1 MKRRCL
7 FGKIVRFTVLAM
19 TVLALAA
26 CACFPSPNKIKTDAL
41 VSVDKNVPPD
51 TSQVL
56 LVVDDSFLFWTSRK
70 VYALEKA
77 GRAWREARAPVDAVV
92 GRNGFAPP
100 GEKREGDGRTP
111 SGLYR
116 LGVVFGYAES
126 AATKMPYRQAGADD
140 LWVDDINAA
149 DYNRW
154 VKQSETRAASFEKM
168 KRDDD
173 LYKYGVVIEYNTDP
187 VIKGYG
193 SAIFLHIW
201 AGARSTTAG
210 CVAVSEEDILSIL
223 AWLDPA
229 AKPVIFINPDPIP

>member
-7 FGKIVRFTVLAM
+7 FGKIVRFTALTI

-26 CACFPSPNKIKTDAL
+26 CAYFPSPNKIKTDAL
-41 VSVDKNVPPD
+41 LSVDKNVPPD
-51 TSQVL
+51 TRQVL
-56 LVVDDSFLFWTSRK
+56 LVVDDTFLFLTSRK
-70 VYALEKA
+70 VYALERA
-77 GRAWREARAPVDAVV
+77 DSAWREARAPMDAVV

-116 LGVVFGYAES
+116 LGTVFGYAES
-126 AATKMPYRQAGADD
+126 VATKMPYRRAGADD
-140 LWVDDINAA
+140 LWVDDIHAA

-154 VKQSETRAASFEKM
+154 VKRSETRAASFEKM
-168 KRDDD
+168 RRDDD

-187 VIKGYG
+187 IVKGHG
-193 SAIFLHIW
+193 SAIFMHVW
-201 AGARSTTAG
+201 AGAGSTTAG
-210 CVAVSEEDILSIL
+210 CVAVSEEDILGIL

-229 AKPVIFINPDPIP
+229 ARPVILINPYPIP